1 MARIDMVIK
10 MEVDMLGVELYDYG
24 DYCMIRG

>member
-10 MEVDMLGVELYDYG
+10 MEVDMLGVGLYDYG